1 MFGWLMIPPDS
12 PHMFSQKNPGDPICW
27 PRLRPRR
34 LRPNAAST
42 ALPALRPHQAG
53 CHGFEAPWT
62 KWSRP
67 AIWGHRN
74 MDFSETLG
82 KKQNPLVKIRMIIF
96 PLFYIAIWGYH
107 VQTQP
112 RLKSSRIPRPANV
125 KAEAET
131 GALRCKVSSM
141 ASEHPTGQSQKIVY
155 WNLLKPIEVDH
166 CGHLFPGKIPVWAWH
181 MLQEAVQQGCRLE
194 LAPS

>member
-1 MFGWLMIPPDS
+1 
-12 PHMFSQKNPGDPICW
+12 
-27 PRLRPRR
+27 
-34 LRPNAAST
+34 
-42 ALPALRPHQAG
+42 
-53 CHGFEAPWT
+53 
-62 KWSRP
+62 
-67 AIWGHRN
+67 

-155 WNLLKPIEVDH
+155 
-166 CGHLFPGKIPVWAWH
+166 
-181 MLQEAVQQGCRLE
+181 
-194 LAPS
+194 